1 VSIVNTT
8 HNQLPSKKLP
18 KNGADKRYQMKSF
31 IITKNDAG
39 QRLDKFITKSAPKL
53 PYSMMY
59 KGIRTKN
66 IKVNRKRAQIDQRL
80 QEGDLVELY
89 LKDELLTPAKKH
101 YDFLTAGKQLQ
112 VVYEDEH
119 ILLLNKPEGL
129 LCHSDSKEFSDN
141 LVGRVKRYLYEKGE
155 YDPEKENS
163 FTPALAN
170 RIDRNTTGIVM
181 AAKTAEALRVLNQKI
196 KDREMEKRYL
206 CLVHGKPKENHA
218 ILTGYLTKDEDKN
231 MVTVYN
237 QPQPDGKTIVTEYKV
252 LSHKNNMSLL
262 KITLHTV
269 RTNQIRAHLAGIGH
283 PLVGDSKYGRK
294 STDKKKGFSYQ
305 ALCSYQL
312 TFRFTTD
319 GGCLSHLNNKTFQ
332 LDHVWFTEGF

>member
-1 VSIVNTT
+1 MRIFVI
-8 HNQLPSKKLP
+8 Q
-18 KNGADKRYQMKSF
+18 
-31 IITKNDAG
+31 KNDAG
-39 QRLDKFITKSAPKL
+39 QRLDKFLTKAVKGL
-53 PYSMMY
+53 PQSLMY
-59 KGIRTKN
+59 KFIRTKK
-66 IKVNRKRAQIDQRL
+66 IKVNRARCEQNQIL
-80 QEGDLVELY
+80 CEGDEIQLFI
-89 LKDELLTPAKKH
+89 KDEFFESASKDTGA
-101 YDFLTAGKQLQ
+101 LTAIKPKLDI
-112 VVYEDEH
+112 VYEDDH
-119 ILLLNKPEGL
+119 IMLLNKRPGVLVHDDAEGGENTL
-129 LCHSDSKEFSDN
+129 IMHVQAYLC
-141 LVGRVKRYLYEKGE
+141 GKGE

-262 KITLHTV
+262 EITLHTG
-269 RTNQIRAHLAGIGH
+269 RTHQIRAHLAGIGH

-294 STDKKKGFSYQ
+294 SNDKKKGFSYQ